1 MSVLTEPYVSRYVS
15 PYGKPRGLAA
25 RLVNWAGRMATDRS
39 LPWAGTGII
48 EDLKLAGYVLNK
60 REWLEKLHLSD
71 DPDAQRFAA
80 EALADDETLEAVQDA
95 ADRAQASNEPHAGA
109 DPVAIIEQLDENA
122 LAARRDYA
130 AVRDVLVQAGALAD
144 DDTETPVADLLRA
157 LLS

>member
-1 MSVLTEPYVSRYVS
+1 MTAYVS
-15 PYGKPRGLAA
+15 PYGSPRGLAA
-25 RLVNWAGRMATDRS
+25 RLADWAVRMGTDRN
-39 LPWAGTGII
+39 LPWAGLGVI
-48 EDLKLAGYVLNK
+48 EDLKLAAQILNK

-95 ADRAQASNEPHAGA
+95 ADRAQASAEKYSGA
-109 DPVAIIEQLDENA
+109 DPVAVIEQLDEAA

-144 DDTETPVADLLRA
+144 DDTETPVADLMRA
-157 LLS
+157 LLA

>member
-1 MSVLTEPYVSRYVS
+1 MTGYVS

-25 RLVNWAGRMATDRS
+25 RLADWAERMGSDRQ

-48 EDLKLAGYVLNK
+48 GDLKLAAQVLNK
-60 REWLEKLHLSD
+60 REWLEMLRLSS
-71 DPDAQRFAA
+71 DPDAHRFAT

-95 ADRAQASNEPHAGA
+95 ADRAQASNEKYSGA
-109 DPVAIIEQLDENA
+109 DPVAVIEQLDEAA

-157 LLS
+157 LLA

>member
-1 MSVLTEPYVSRYVS
+1 MTAYVS
-15 PYGKPRGLAA
+15 PYGSPRGLAA
-25 RLVNWAGRMATDRS
+25 RLVNWAERMGTDRN
-39 LPWAGTGII
+39 LPWAGLGVI

-60 REWLEKLHLSD
+60 REWLEKLLLSD
-71 DPDAQRFAA
+71 DPDAQRFAR

-95 ADRAQASNEPHAGA
+95 ADRAQASAEKYSGA
-109 DPVAIIEQLDENA
+109 DPVAVIEQLDEAA

-144 DDTETPVADLLRA
+144 DDEETPVADLLRA

>member
-1 MSVLTEPYVSRYVS
+1 MPVLNGQYVS

-25 RLVNWAGRMATDRS
+25 RLASAEARFRTDRS
-39 LPWAGTGII
+39 FPWQGTGII
-48 EDLKLAGYVLNK
+48 EDLRLVVQILNK
-60 REWLEKLHLSD
+60 REWLEKLRLSD

-95 ADRAQASNEPHAGA
+95 ADRAQASNEKYSGA
-109 DPVAIIEQLDENA
+109 DPVAVIEQLDDAA
-122 LAARRDYA
+122 LAARRDYD

-144 DDTETPVADLLRA
+144 DDKETPVADLLRM